1 MNEKIRNSNIELLRI
16 LTAMGI
22 MILHY
27 NNTTMGRGLT
37 LAENY
42 SINQMLLI
50 LLESLFICGVNLFV
64 LISGYFL
71 STSNRRDCACIHG
84 GMCHGHIAIH
94 W

>member
-42 SINQMLLI
+42 SINQMFLI
-50 LLESLFICGVNLFV
+50 YVNV
-64 LISGYFL
+64 ISFDTRAK
-71 STSNRRDCACIHG
+71 S
-84 GMCHGHIAIH
+84 
-94 W
+94 

>member
-22 MILHY
+22 MILYY

-42 SINQMLLI
+42 SINLI
-50 LLESLFICGVNLFV
+50 LEEKSSYL
-64 LISGYFL
+64 YYPY
-71 STSNRRDCACIHG
+71 
-84 GMCHGHIAIH
+84 
-94 W
+94 

>member
-37 LAENY
+37 LAEN
-42 SINQMLLI
+42 
-50 LLESLFICGVNLFV
+50 
-64 LISGYFL
+64 
-71 STSNRRDCACIHG
+71 
-84 GMCHGHIAIH
+84 
-94 W
+94 

>member
-42 SINQMLLI
+42 SINLI
-50 LLESLFICGVNLFV
+50 LEEKSSYL
-64 LISGYFL
+64 YYPY
-71 STSNRRDCACIHG
+71 
-84 GMCHGHIAIH
+84 
-94 W
+94 